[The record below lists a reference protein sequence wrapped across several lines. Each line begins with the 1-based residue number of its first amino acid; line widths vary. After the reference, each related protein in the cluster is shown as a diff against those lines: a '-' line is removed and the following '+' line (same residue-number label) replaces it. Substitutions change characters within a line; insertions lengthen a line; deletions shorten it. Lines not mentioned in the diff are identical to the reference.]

1 MAAEKITDIVYGM
14 ALPLAQARGLTIYEV
29 EFKKEGSDKV
39 LRVILDTETGKEDT
53 SSVSIEDCEAVSR
66 ALSDLLD
73 EKDPIK
79 EVYMLEVTSPGLD
92 RPLKKEADFERFRG
106 HCIDIGLYKAVNGS
120 KIVTGTLEEYADGN
134 ITVTLLNGD
143 TYTAEKKDIASVKLT
158 VIF

>member
-1 MAAEKITDIVYGM
+1 MATEKITDIVYGM
-14 ALPLAQARGLTIYEV
+14 ALPLAQERDLTVYEV

-39 LRVILDTETGKEDT
+39 LRVILDTEPGSEDT
-53 SSVSIEDCEAVSR
+53 SSVSIEDCEYVSR
-66 ALSDLLD
+66 ALSDMLD

-92 RPLKKEADFERFRG
+92 RPLKKEEDFERFRG

-120 KIVTGTLEEYADGN
+120 KVITGTLEEYENGN
-134 ITVTLLNGD
+134 VTVTTLDGQ

>member
-1 MAAEKITDIVYGM
+1 MAAEKITDVVYEM
-14 ALPLAQARGLTIYEV
+14 ALPLAKGRGLDIYEV

-39 LRVILDTETGKEDT
+39 LRVILDTEPGSEDT
-53 SSVSIEDCEAVSR
+53 ASVSINDCEEVSR

-92 RPLKKEADFERFRG
+92 RPLKKPEDYIRFKG

-120 KIVTGTLEEYADGN
+120 KVITGTLEDYDNGDV
-134 ITVTLLNGD
+134 TVTLLSGE
-143 TYTAEKKDIASVKLT
+143 TYTAEKKDISSVKLT